1 MLTTDELMPTA
12 SDFLDFFL
20 KDTWFR
26 TSSHIE
32 ASRIGK
38 ATMLF
43 RGQSD
48 AKWGLVPSAFRSP
61 KAFDN
66 FTPQPPA
73 QSRDQSDR
81 KWVLGSHLHAEVYSV
96 HLFLDS
102 ADRIGLPTPLDFST
116 LDHTRDI
123 MIAAL
128 NNKDYD
134 YSEPFPPKSYETS
147 VGFAQH
153 HGIPTR
159 FLDWTESPLIACYFA
174 AYEASIFG
182 SEQPDANQEIAV
194 YFLSVNS
201 ITKDDSPVGL
211 IKVPKFQNSHIRAQ
225 HGLFANLNHAN
236 EYFLENGT
244 WPDLIEMGT
253 GKFQIQRRRLP
264 ASESSELLRLLFD
277 LDITRERIM
286 PSLSNA
292 ASAHQYRKS
301 LFSGSRK
308 CTD

>member
-1 MLTTDELMPTA
+1 MLATDEIMPTA
-12 SDFLDFFL
+12 RDFLDYFL
-20 KDTWFR
+20 KDIWFR

-48 AKWGLVPSAFRSP
+48 ANWGLVPSAFRSP
-61 KAFDN
+61 KMFND

-73 QSRDQSDR
+73 ESRDNSDR
-81 KWVLGSHLHAEVYSV
+81 RWVLGSYLHAEVYSV

-128 NNKDYD
+128 NSKDYD
-134 YSEPFPPKSYETS
+134 YSEAFPPKSYETS

-153 HGIPTR
+153 HGVPTR
-159 FLDWTESPLIACYFA
+159 FLDWTESPLVACYFA
-174 AYEASIFG
+174 AYGASIFG
-182 SEQPDANQEIAV
+182 NMQPDTNQEIAV
-194 YFLSVNS
+194 YFLSINS
-201 ITKDDSPVGL
+201 IAKDDSPVEL

-225 HGLFANLNHAN
+225 HGLFTNLKHAN
-236 EYFLENGT
+236 AYFLENGT
-244 WPDLIEMGT
+244 WPDLIEMGS

-264 ASESSELLRLLFD
+264 ASESNDLLRLLFD
-277 LDITRERIM
+277 LDITRERLM

-292 ASAHQYRKS
+292 ASAHQYRKR
-301 LFSGSRK
+301 LFSVPRLEV
-308 CTD
+308 D